1 MDAGATQKR
10 HRHAQHDKDARASQS
25 AATAPSTAKKL
36 ETLFENLSSFL
47 LRFDANASSAALQCH
62 SGLHVPREAAGS
74 RLHCGGGKGR
84 AWMLKTQQRCAVLL
98 NGLVLSCLNG
108 LVLQS

>member
-36 ETLFENLSSFL
+36 ETLFENLSSFCYVL
-47 LRFDANASSAALQCH
+47 TQMRRLRPFNVTADCMCRGKPQEAGCTVVAAKV
-62 SGLHVPREAAGS
+62 VPG
-74 RLHCGGGKGR
+74 C
-84 AWMLKTQQRCAVLL
+84 
-98 NGLVLSCLNG
+98 
-108 LVLQS
+108 